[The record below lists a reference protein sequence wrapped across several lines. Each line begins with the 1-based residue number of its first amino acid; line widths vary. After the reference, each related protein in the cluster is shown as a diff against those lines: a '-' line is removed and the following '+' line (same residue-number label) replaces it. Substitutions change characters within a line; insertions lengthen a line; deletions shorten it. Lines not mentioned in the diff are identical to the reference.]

1 MASVGKIR
9 RLLQILEYLQSGRK
23 YHSGQLSEFLGVS
36 KRTIF
41 RDLKV
46 LQDSG
51 VQLLY
56 DEVELGYWVP
66 PTTFLPPTDL
76 TINETLALLVL
87 GEKLGQSENGIP
99 FQKAARDAA
108 LKLLS
113 NLPDS
118 IRGMLSDVSNH
129 LQIALEPRHPLDNAN
144 EHYDRV
150 LEAIE
155 SRQKIR
161 LQYES
166 LHEGK
171 PISTL
176 VSPYEMVF
184 QKRSWYVVGR
194 SSLHRDIRTFH
205 VGRIT
210 ASSLTSDEYEIP
222 PRFTLKRYFGNAW
235 RMIRE
240 LPEVEVIVRFRPLVA
255 RNVAEVLWHPTQK
268 MVWNADGSLNFHA
281 RVEGIREISWWIL
294 GYGDQAEVLAPP
306 ALRELI
312 VAHVQRMAAVYQS
325 SAAPPPKG
333 AVTKRAV
340 KKSTKRRSADPEKP
354 KS

>member
-23 YHSGQLSEFLGVS
+23 YHTGQLSEFLGVS

-46 LQDSG
+46 VQDSG

-87 GEKLGQSENGIP
+87 GEKLGQAGSGIP

-118 IRGMLSDVSNH
+118 IRGMLSDVSDH
-129 LQIALEPRHPLDNAN
+129 LQIALEPRHPLDTAN

-161 LQYES
+161 LEYES
-166 LHEGK
+166 LYEGK

-210 ASSLTSDEYEIP
+210 ASTLTSDTYEIP

-268 MVWNADGSLNFHA
+268 MVWNDDGSLDFHA

-294 GYGDQAEVLAPP
+294 GYGDQAEVLAPQS
-306 ALRELI
+306 LRELI
-312 VAHVQRMAAVYQS
+312 ISHVQRMAAVYQPPAS
-325 SAAPPPKG
+325 PAEPGAA
-333 AVTKRAV
+333 AKRV
-340 KKSTKRRSADPEKP
+340 EKKPAKLRSADRKKP